1 MPCVLRLDAPHSRG
15 VVFWGYTRG
24 VPTKPTD
31 TPEPWATAGNYPA
44 SVFPATFPWGDPRPD
59 AGLPTPWSGQPRRES
74 AGLAG
79 VAANGATPLQPDAA
93 NIWNEELHRVVEL
106 TRWVFLG
113 SSTAD
118 QDAHIV
124 ETDANG
130 TVSTYGLAVGSP
142 VQLEISPALGT
153 IEFKNGAA
161 LEFGASLGSWTAN
174 IATTFNQQI
183 TANGSIQMNAGANLA
198 DGQAIIGGTATG
210 VVAELIVAVD
220 RLQLGAS
227 GTSTLPGQLTA
238 DANNKLR
245 YREAATDEF
254 VDTST
259 KGRDRSSGVQEA
271 STGLLATVLVPTKG
285 KVIPLAA
292 PATITLTAVFQG
304 QRSGGAGT
312 ITVELQEDQGTG
324 VWVTPAGFSQQ
335 DTVKSNA
342 LPNDWS
348 TVTMSR
354 DFTAPDLLARQY
366 RIRVTGGATNQLRS
380 ARIVAAVSED

>member
-1 MPCVLRLDAPHSRG
+1 
-15 VVFWGYTRG
+15 
-24 VPTKPTD
+24 
-31 TPEPWATAGNYPA
+31 
-44 SVFPATFPWGDPRPD
+44 
-59 AGLPTPWSGQPRRES
+59 
-74 AGLAG
+74 
-79 VAANGATPLQPDAA
+79 
-93 NIWNEELHRVVEL
+93 
-106 TRWVFLG
+106 VFLG

-124 ETDANG
+124 ETDSSG
-130 TVSTYGLAVGSP
+130 TVSTYGIAVGSP
-142 VQLEISPALGT
+142 VLFEVAPALGT

-183 TANGSIQMNAGANLA
+183 TSNGAPIQMNEGALLA
-198 DGQAIIGGTATG
+198 DGKSIQGGANTAM
-210 VVAELIVAVD
+210 VAELLVAID
-220 RLQLGAS
+220 RLQLGSS
-227 GTSTLPGQLTA
+227 GTSTLPGQLTS

-245 YREAATDEF
+245 YREAAADDF

-271 STGLLATVLVPTKG
+271 SSGLLATVLVTTKG
-285 KVIPLAA
+285 SVAPVAA
-292 PATITLTAVFQG
+292 PATITLTAVFQA
-304 QRSGGAGT
+304 QRSGGSGT

-324 VWVTPAGFSQQ
+324 TWITPGGFSQQ

>member
-1 MPCVLRLDAPHSRG
+1 VL
-15 VVFWGYTRG
+15 F
-24 VPTKPTD
+24 
-31 TPEPWATAGNYPA
+31 
-44 SVFPATFPWGDPRPD
+44 
-59 AGLPTPWSGQPRRES
+59 Q
-74 AGLAG
+74 
-79 VAANGATPLQPDAA
+79 VA
-93 NIWNEELHRVVEL
+93 
-106 TRWVFLG
+106 
-113 SSTAD
+113 
-118 QDAHIV
+118 
-124 ETDANG
+124 
-130 TVSTYGLAVGSP
+130 
-142 VQLEISPALGT
+142 PALGT

-183 TANGSIQMNAGANLA
+183 TSNGAAIQMNAGANLA
-198 DGQAIIGGTATG
+198 DGQAIIGGTATTI
-210 VVAELIVAVD
+210 VAEVLVAID
-220 RLQLGAS
+220 RLQLGSS
-227 GTSTLPGQLTA
+227 GASTLPGQLTA

-245 YREAATDEF
+245 YREAAADEF

-271 STGLLATVLVPTKG
+271 SSGLLATVLVTTKG
-285 KVIPLAA
+285 SVAPVAA
-292 PATITLTAVFQG
+292 PATITLTAVFQA
-304 QRSGGAGT
+304 QRVLAAGT

-324 VWVTPAGFSQQ
+324 TWITPAGFSQQ

-354 DFTAPDLLARQY
+354 DFTAPDLLARKY